1 MRAAR
6 RGVHSQLFTVRMVD
20 NFPLW
25 GFPAL
30 GGVRIIRQEENPPW
44 FGQWS

>member
-1 MRAAR
+1 MRAVR
-6 RGVHSQLFTVRMVD
+6 RGVHPQLFTTLAVD
-20 NFPLW
+20 NFLLW
-25 GFPAL
+25 SFPAL